1 MIEPNKHSLN
11 THNLSLKFWFYRYFL
26 SGLDTY
32 YNKFITWYIYMHLY
46 RIMLFLYIPSYRH
59 FNISIHLLYICHEY
73 KVKYIICFSLRS
85 DYMNG
90 ITKTRRINYF
100 LKFGVFCGDCLF
112 YLYSHCYGRRVFLL
126 LSNEYIYEYI
136 LEDITLDNAFNNG
149 SVFFFFLLEYKL

>member
-1 MIEPNKHSLN
+1 MIEPNKQSLN
-11 THNLSLKFWFYRYFL
+11 IYNLSLKFWFYRYFL

-32 YNKFITWYIYMHLY
+32 YNKFITWNIYIGLCCFIHSIDISISHIYGTTYIY
-46 RIMLFLYIPSYRH
+46 
-59 FNISIHLLYICHEY
+59 IH

-126 LSNEYIYEYI
+126 LSNEYIYEQYI
-136 LEDITLDNAFNNG
+136 RTYLEIYNFG
-149 SVFFFFLLEYKL
+149 

>member
-1 MIEPNKHSLN
+1 MIEPNKQSLEYI
-11 THNLSLKFWFYRYFL
+11 HNLSLKFWFYRYFL

-32 YNKFITWYIYMHLY
+32 YNKFITWICISIEDYIIICVELHLHLY
-46 RIMLFLYIPSYRH
+46 P
-59 FNISIHLLYICHEY
+59 SIHPHVYVYLMVRY

-126 LSNEYIYEYI
+126 LSNESIYEYN
-136 LEDITLDNAFNNG
+136 T
-149 SVFFFFLLEYKL
+149 